1 MGAKS
6 WVYLLSRCPWVD
18 WKLGTPLGR
27 NSDAMLTTVSFS
39 LPGVEHCWPSPL
51 KGLQCKLEWGIHCS
65 LGWRA
70 FSPNI
75 EQNLFFSKI
84 KLALEILRKAW
95 QGESETLVACR
106 LWIVLFLVLWRDCIV
121 LADNW
126 SNNPG
131 HSGIALSGAPSI
143 TGFQLYFVLYRIL
156 FTHNICTVP
165 YYTQAHIKRYH
176 TISKPKPITDLPHN
190 VHNISPPRIIGHTWL
205 MSISWGLFSSD
216 ALLGSPSSKHE
227 HWQPKAW

>member
-1 MGAKS
+1 MQ
-6 WVYLLSRCPWVD
+6 D
-18 WKLGTPLGR
+18 WMR
-27 NSDAMLTTVSFS
+27 NHF
-39 LPGVEHCWPSPL
+39 
-51 KGLQCKLEWGIHCS
+51 S

-75 EQNLFFSKI
+75 EQNLKI

-143 TGFQLYFVLYRIL
+143 TGFQLYSVLYRIL
-156 FTHNICTVP
+156 LSHNICTVP
-165 YYTQAHIKRYH
+165 YYTQTHTIPYH
-176 TISKPKPITDLPHN
+176 TVPYQTKPYYTQSQTHYRSTAYCSQYKPIQDQRSHVVDVYILGF
-190 VHNISPPRIIGHTWL
+190 VFQRCFIRESIIQTQALAAKSINSEIPTGSL
-205 MSISWGLFSSD
+205 ML
-216 ALLGSPSSKHE
+216 
-227 HWQPKAW
+227 

>member
-18 WKLGTPLGR
+18 WKLGTPQGR
-27 NSDAMLTTVSFS
+27 NSDAMLTTVSSS
-39 LPGVEHCWPSPL
+39 LPGVEHCWPSPS
-51 KGLQCKLEWGIHCS
+51 KGLQAWMRNHFS

-75 EQNLFFSKI
+75 EQNLKI
-84 KLALEILRKAW
+84 KSPLGILRKAW
-95 QGESETLVACR
+95 QGEIETLVACR

-143 TGFQLYFVLYRIL
+143 TGFQLYSVLYRIL

-165 YYTQAHIKRYH
+165 YYTQ
-176 TISKPKPITDLPHN
+176 T
-190 VHNISPPRIIGHTWL
+190 
-205 MSISWGLFSSD
+205 
-216 ALLGSPSSKHE
+216 
-227 HWQPKAW
+227 